1 MPHDPFGHVLRQ
13 LDTARHLLRLDADTY
28 ELLRHPKH
36 FVEVSVPVRMDDGS
50 IRVFTGF
57 RSQYNDARG
66 PFKGGIRFH
75 PGVTASEVRALSAW
89 MTWKCAVVDIPLG
102 GGKGGV
108 IVNPSELSSG
118 ELERLARGY
127 MRAIAPHVGPDKDV
141 PAPDVNTDARIMGW
155 MLDEYEKITGRHAPG
170 VITGKPLE
178 LGGSKGREMATAQGA
193 LFVLRETAK
202 KMRFSETPTV
212 AIQGFGNAGSHMAR
226 LAEEAGYKVTA
237 VADSK
242 GICNFKGMNVEEL
255 IEHKRTTGS
264 VAGYDRCQELD
275 EESFLSQ
282 PVDVLIP
289 AALENAIHAGNAD
302 LVRARVVLEVAN
314 GPVTPEADEILAK
327 KGVVVVPDIL
337 TNAGGVTVSYFEQV
351 QNASNYYWTEEEV
364 TERLDRI
371 MTRSFHEVWDASE
384 KYNTTLRA
392 GAYMVAVRRVADAM
406 KKRGWV

>member
-1 MPHDPFGHVLRQ
+1 
-13 LDTARHLLRLDADTY
+13 
-28 ELLRHPKH
+28 
-36 FVEVSVPVRMDDGS
+36 
-50 IRVFTGF
+50 
-57 RSQYNDARG
+57 
-66 PFKGGIRFH
+66 
-75 PGVTASEVRALSAW
+75 
-89 MTWKCAVVDIPLG
+89 
-102 GGKGGV
+102 
-108 IVNPSELSSG
+108 
-118 ELERLARGY
+118 
-127 MRAIAPHVGPDKDV
+127 
-141 PAPDVNTDARIMGW
+141 
-155 MLDEYEKITGRHAPG
+155 
-170 VITGKPLE
+170 
-178 LGGSKGREMATAQGA
+178 
-193 LFVLRETAK
+193 
-202 KMRFSETPTV
+202 
-212 AIQGFGNAGSHMAR
+212 MAR

-406 KKRGWV
+406 KKRGWA